1 MIQIGDKVRYLD
13 AVGGGTVTG
22 FKGKDVVM
30 VLEDDG
36 FETPVLIRQCVLVQQ
51 QESKPQREKPRQS
64 TVVKTP
70 ETDSSKT
77 TQKTVEKEESP
88 SSLIGKRPPLN
99 LSEEG
104 IKLYLAFL
112 PEEDRP
118 FNDARME
125 SYLINDSNYDLLFN
139 LAVANGK
146 AWTTL
151 RSGLLE
157 PNTKEYL
164 ETFSRDELPDRE
176 HLFIQV
182 LAYKKGAFYPEQ
194 KPLSCELRLEQVKF
208 YKIHCFKENDYF
220 DDDALLIPLLKNH

>member
-1 MIQIGDKVRYLD
+1 MIKIGDKVRYLD

-22 FKGKDVVM
+22 FKGKELVM

-36 FETPVLIRQCVLVQQ
+36 FETPVLLRQCVVVQQ
-51 QESKPQREKPRQS
+51 EEPKPQREKPHQPTRVKATEELS
-64 TVVKTP
+64 T
-70 ETDSSKT
+70 KT
-77 TQKTVEKEESP
+77 TANPEPTP
-88 SSLIGKRPPLN
+88 SSLIGKRPPLK

-112 PEEDRP
+112 TEEDTP

-125 SYLINDSNYDLLFN
+125 SYLINDSNYSLLFN

-164 ETFSRDELPDRE
+164 ETFSREELPDRE

-182 LAYKKGAFYPEQ
+182 LAFKKDAFYPEQ
-194 KPLSCELRLEQVKF
+194 KPISCELRLEQVKF

-220 DDDALLIPLLKNH
+220 DDDALLIPLTSTH

>member
-1 MIQIGDKVRYLD
+1 MIKIGDKVRYLD
-13 AVGGGTVTG
+13 AVGGGSVTG

-36 FETPVLIRQCVLVQQ
+36 FETPVLIRQCVVLQPEEPSAQ
-51 QESKPQREKPRQS
+51 KGSQRQS
-64 TVVKTP
+64 TEVKTSVAIAAKTKANP
-70 ETDSSKT
+70 EPT
-77 TQKTVEKEESP
+77 P
-88 SSLIGKRPPLN
+88 STLVGKRPPLR

-104 IKLYLAFL
+104 VKLFLAFL
-112 PEEDRP
+112 PEEGTP

-146 AWTTL
+146 ALTTL
-151 RSGLLE
+151 RSGQLE

-164 ETFSRDELPDRE
+164 ETFSREEIPDRE
-176 HLFIQV
+176 HVIIQV
-182 LAYKKGAFYPEQ
+182 LAYKKGAFYPVQ
-194 KPLSCELRLEQVKF
+194 KPISCELRLEQVKF

-220 DDDALLIPLLKNH
+220 EDDALLFPIP